1 MSGPKKQKADAAS
14 TASAPEFNSRLIVEL
29 KRELDVPCGLRCVD
43 QTEGGTGE
51 VGVGMTQLNV
61 VERIQEVSAE
71 LEVFRLGKV
80 EIL

>member
-1 MSGPKKQKADAAS
+1 MRGQKQRADAAF
-14 TASAPEFNSRLIVEL
+14 TASAPEFNRRLIVEL

-51 VGVGMTQLNV
+51 ACVGMTQLDV
-61 VERIQEVSAE
+61 VERVQEVSSE
-71 LEVFRLGKV
+71 LDVFLLGQV